1 MRVFIAEDEKPAMDR
16 LEKMLKV
23 IDPSV
28 TIIGRA
34 AGVQEAVNWFNTHS
48 HPDLAFFDI
57 QLSDGSSFEIFNET
71 QLRIPVV
78 FTTAYDDYAVKAFK
92 VNSID
97 YLLKPVKQEELAAAL
112 NKFQSLH
119 IAPFHADTLMRTQK
133 KPARFMVK
141 FGQVIKT
148 VEAAQCAYFFSENKN
163 TWLRTA
169 GNETFAL
176 DFSLDEIEKTLDPE
190 KYFRINRKMI
200 VSISA
205 IDKMMVWTKGRV
217 KLMLKPLFE
226 EEIVV
231 SSERSAAF
239 KVWLGGS

>member
-1 MRVFIAEDEKPAMDR
+1 MRVFIAEDEKPAMER
-16 LEKMLKV
+16 LEKMLKD
-23 IDPSV
+23 IDPTV
-28 TIIGRA
+28 TVIGRA
-34 AGVQEAVNWFNTHS
+34 AGVQEAVLWFNTHS

-71 QLRIPVV
+71 QLRIPVI

-97 YLLKPVKQEELAAAL
+97 YLLKPVKQEELAAAV
-112 NKFQSLH
+112 NKFKGL
-119 IAPFHADTLMRTQK
+119 QK
-133 KPARFMVK
+133 VAVPAMPEPVVQRRPARFMVK

-148 VEAAQCAYFFSENKN
+148 VVADQCAYFFSENKN
-163 TWLRTA
+163 TWLRTF

-176 DFSLDEIEKTLDPE
+176 DYSLDEIEKMLDPE
-190 KYFRINRKMI
+190 TYFRINRKVI
-200 VSISA
+200 VSIRA

-217 KLMLKPLFE
+217 KLMLKPAFE
-226 EEIVV
+226 EESVV

-239 KVWLGGS
+239 KVWLGGA

>member
-1 MRVFIAEDEKPAMDR
+1 MKVFIAEDEKPAMDR
-16 LEKMLKV
+16 LEKMMKD

-34 AGVQEAVNWFNTHS
+34 AGVQEAVRWFKSHS

-71 QLRIPVV
+71 QLRIPVI

-97 YLLKPVKQEELAAAL
+97 YLLKPVKQEELAAAI
-112 NKFQSLH
+112 NKFKALH
-119 IAPFHADTLMRTQK
+119 KVSVAPHTIPATQK
-133 KPARFMVK
+133 KQSRFMVK

-148 VEAAQCAYFFSENKN
+148 VVADQCAYFFSENKN
-163 TWLRTA
+163 TWLRTF

-176 DFSLDEIEKTLDPE
+176 DSSLDEIEKMLDPE
-190 KYFRINRKMI
+190 TYFRINRKVI
-200 VSISA
+200 VSIRA

-217 KLMLKPLFE
+217 KLMLKPAFE
-226 EEIVV
+226 EDTVV

-239 KVWLGGS
+239 KVWLGGA